1 MAGSARPNGFVKA
14 INFTLPWETGKDKN
28 GQLRADGGLVVDA
41 GGVTKYGISDR
52 GDGVVDG
59 KYDGILIK
67 DLTVDQA
74 ISIYKLRYWDI
85 YLTLR
90 PTSANLDALPTALAV
105 AVFDS
110 GVNCGP
116 NRGITWLSTALQ
128 QKNPTKSV
136 IDQRVAFYTDKAS
149 RNPSYP
155 LKGMLNRTNDL
166 RKYCDILERDDQ
178 QSFNV
183 LETILGRKI

>member
-28 GQLRADGGLVVDA
+28 GQLRADGGLNYTD
-41 GGVTKYGISDR
+41 GGLPTKYGIWKGANPD
-52 GDGVVDG
+52 VDVEN
-59 KYDGILIK
+59 
-67 DLTVDQA
+67 LTVDAA
-74 ISIYKLRYWDI
+74 IDLYKRKYWDVYI
-85 YLTLR
+85 SLR
-90 PTSANLDALPTALAV
+90 PTNANLDALPVALAV

-116 NRGITWLSTALQ
+116 NRGIVWLGTALQ
-128 QKNPTKSV
+128 QKAPTKSV